1 VPSDDA
7 MPSDDAAAARQ
18 RIEELR
24 ALVVY
29 HSARY
34 HQDDA
39 PEIADAEYDALV
51 RELSGLEAAHPEVE
65 SEGSPL
71 AAVGAP
77 PSPTFAPVVHAR
89 RMMSLDNSFSFEE
102 LAAWAERVERL
113 LERQGVLLAALQFVC
128 EPKIDGLALSLR
140 YERGRF
146 VQAATRGDGST
157 GEDVTANVATI
168 AAVPKELT
176 LGEGDAPEVLEVR
189 GEAYLPVSVFE
200 ELNRRQLAQG
210 LRLFANPRNSAAG
223 SLRQKDPAVTA
234 SRPLAFF
241 AYQIGEVEGG
251 VAGPD
256 GANLTSQ
263 SECLA
268 FLSRAGFVVN
278 PEIAVKHDIAAVH
291 EFCEYWQEHRHGLD
305 YEIDGA
311 VVKVDSLDLQRTLGF
326 TSHAPRWAMAYKFP
340 PEERTTL
347 LKNIMVSIG
356 RTGRATPFADMEPV
370 VVAGSTVRLA
380 SLHNEDQVRE
390 KDLRPG
396 DTVLVHKAGDVIPEV
411 VAPVLALRPADSKPW
426 QFPARCPSCDS
437 PLVRLEDEKDTYCVN
452 VDCGAQRVQR
462 IVHFA
467 SRSAMDIEGL
477 GESRVAEFVAA
488 GLLVDV
494 ADVYNLTEPVLVAR
508 DRFAAISARN
518 LLGAIDVSRQRGL
531 SRVLVGL
538 SIRHVGPTVAVALA
552 RSFADL
558 EELAAASAER
568 LAIVDGVGPTIVA
581 SLLSFFS
588 VAENVAVIERLRAA
602 DVDLT
607 SGPEG
612 ALDLAPTL
620 LGRSVVVTGTLVG
633 FTREEAVAAV
643 LARGGKSPGS
653 VSKTTFAVVVG
664 AEPGASK
671 LGKAETLGVPILDEE
686 GFVALLDSGELGD
699 GAGGDD
705 PAAESSDDGPVDGA
719 GDDDA

>member
-1 VPSDDA
+1 MSSGEPDQPSDPEDA
-7 MPSDDAAAARQ
+7 DAARQ

-24 ALVVY
+24 ALIRY
-29 HSARY
+29 HAARY
-34 HQDDA
+34 NQDDA
-39 PEIADAEYDALV
+39 PEIADAEYDELV
-51 RELSGLEAAHPEVE
+51 RELAALEEAHPEVARE
-65 SEGSPL
+65 ASPL
-71 AAVGAP
+71 EAVGAP

-102 LAAWAERVERL
+102 LAAWGERVERL
-113 LERQGVLLAALQFVC
+113 LERQGAPLDRVRFDC

-146 VQAATRGDGST
+146 VQAATRGDGSV

-168 AAVPKELT
+168 ISVPAELT
-176 LGEGDAPEVLEVR
+176 LPAGEVPEILEVR

-200 ELNRRQLAQG
+200 ELNRRQFEQG

-223 SLRQKDPAVTA
+223 SLRQKDPTVTA

-241 AYQIGEVEGG
+241 AYQIGEVDGG
-251 VAGPD
+251 AAGPE
-256 GANLTSQ
+256 GANLETQ
-263 SECLA
+263 TGCLA
-268 FLSRAGFVVN
+268 FLRRAGFVVN
-278 PEIAVKHDIAAVH
+278 PEIAVKTDIAAVH
-291 EFCEYWQEHRHGLD
+291 EFCRHWQEHRHDLD
-305 YEIDGA
+305 YEIDGV
-311 VVKVDSLDLQRTLGF
+311 VVKVDALELQRILGF

-396 DTVLVHKAGDVIPEV
+396 DTVIVHKAGDVIPEV
-411 VAPVLALRPADSKPW
+411 VAPVLALRPADSEPW
-426 QFPARCPSCDS
+426 QFPTHCPSCGN
-437 PLVRLEDEKDTYCVN
+437 PLVRLADEKDTYCVN
-452 VDCGAQRVQR
+452 VDCAAQRVQR

-488 GLLVDV
+488 GLLTDV
-494 ADVYNLTEPVLVAR
+494 ADIYSLTEPVLVAR
-508 DRFAAISARN
+508 ERFAQISARN
-518 LLGAIDVSRQRGL
+518 LLGAIDASRTRGL

-538 SIRHVGPTVAVALA
+538 SIRHVGPTAAVALA
-552 RSFADL
+552 RSFADMG
-558 EELAAASAER
+558 ELAAASPER

-581 SLLSFFS
+581 SLLAFFS
-588 VAENVAVIERLRAA
+588 VPENPAVIERLRRAG
-602 DVDLT
+602 VDLT

-612 ALDLAPTL
+612 ALDLQPTL

-633 FTREEAVAAV
+633 FSREEAVAAI

-653 VSKTTFAVVVG
+653 VSKTTYAVVVG

-671 LGKAETLGVPILDEE
+671 LGRAETLGIPILDEE
-686 GFVALLDSGELGD
+686 SFVALLDSGELDAPADGDPEAGDADAD
-699 GAGGDD
+699 GA
-705 PAAESSDDGPVDGA
+705 
-719 GDDDA
+719 